1 VSGKKCWFAAAIP
14 NVANNLNRK
23 GHTGRKES
31 LVWLLL
37 CRGFAF
43 YALCVVEAALHLELL
58 VSRRA
63 GKTRRKR
70 YDEGSGQD
78 GRLQA

>member
-1 VSGKKCWFAAAIP
+1 MAAIP

-37 CRGFAF
+37 CCGFAF

-58 VSRRA
+58 
-63 GKTRRKR
+63 TT
-70 YDEGSGQD
+70 
-78 GRLQA
+78 

>member
-1 VSGKKCWFAAAIP
+1 MAAIP
-14 NVANNLNRK
+14 NGANNLNRK

-31 LVWLLL
+31 LGPLLL

-58 VSRRA
+58 GEWARRSGCYRELA
-63 GKTRRKR
+63 RIFHC
-70 YDEGSGQD
+70 SGQ
-78 GRLQA
+78 GA

>member
-1 VSGKKCWFAAAIP
+1 MRITSGRFSEFKIVTRRPAIP
-14 NVANNLNRK
+14 NLANNLNRK

-58 VSRRA
+58 PVGGTSCKA
-63 GKTRRKR
+63 TRILR
-70 YDEGSGQD
+70 
-78 GRLQA
+78 

>member
-1 VSGKKCWFAAAIP
+1 MIHETVGVVQIRSQNAAIP

-37 CRGFAF
+37 CCGFAF

-58 VSRRA
+58 HKMAANSLC
-63 GKTRRKR
+63 R
-70 YDEGSGQD
+70 YS
-78 GRLQA
+78 